1 MDQHKIWQYF
11 QNEAPEAFQQAD
23 GRIRFLAR
31 RLKRRKKAGAKVL
44 NVGTGN
50 ALFEELALQLG
61 MDVYS
66 LDPDEESIARLNNRP
81 EMKGQA
87 KVGYLESIPFDDE
100 TFDAIIVSEVL
111 EHLSD
116 DSLEQALSEIRRVL
130 LRGGAIMGTVPAN
143 EKLIEQL
150 AVCPHCGEKFHSKGH
165 QQSFDEGRIRTVL
178 SKTFKVEVVE
188 EKFLAPWAYLDWK
201 GKTICVI
208 KNTFLRVGISW
219 PGGSLYFCAT
229 KK

>member
-11 QNEAPEAFQQAD
+11 QNEAPETFQQAD

-31 RLKRRKKAGAKVL
+31 RLKRRKGVGAKVL
-44 NVGTGN
+44 NVGIGN

-61 MDVYS
+61 IDVYS
-66 LDPDEESIARLNNRP
+66 LDPDERSIARLNERAG
-81 EMKGQA
+81 MKGQA
-87 KVGYLESIPFDDE
+87 KAGYLESIPFPEE

-130 LRGGAIMGTVPAN
+130 FRDGVIMGTVPAN
-143 EKLIEQL
+143 ENLIEQL
-150 AVCPHCGEKFHSKGH
+150 TVCPHCGEKFHRRGH
-165 QQSFDEGRIRTVL
+165 LQSFDEGRIRTLL
-178 SKTFKVEVVE
+178 SKNFKVEVVE
-188 EKFLAPWAYLDWK
+188 EKFLCPWAYLDWK
-201 GKTICVI
+201 GKTICVV
-208 KNTFLRVGISW
+208 KNSFLRVGISW
-219 PGGSLYFCAT
+219 PGGSLYFCAA